1 MTIGTPLWDEFVK
14 NLKEVKLTVEDMGF
28 MPTNIPSDKELQ
40 NMTAEQKS
48 VVEQEFRNY
57 YKCYAETCT
66 KVVHNNMFVNVEK
79 VNEEV
84 RSLYYSNYV
93 NLEVILNKIG
103 DDFLKYIINMSELC
117 DIKKIR
123 TVYLD
128 PLVKYKITAPSN
140 AIRYNDYLCRIGMEY
155 IYCVNFLTD
164 SFDSRV
170 FNEAQKKE
178 IKRMILHSAD
188 VLEENISETPT
199 VIDMENKFKE
209 KIEALRNEIKSRQ
222 LPAEFA
228 DYFIAPFKGI
238 GNGNIN
244 YYKRLEENLTDASR
258 ERSVIE
264 YAKIALLIYNS
275 KKMSAKKLQT
285 FSEWYQYFCK
295 IVGCEYNKDYKPSK
309 LQATE
314 SLERE
319 FYFLLS

>member
-1 MTIGTPLWDEFVK
+1 MTIGIPLWDEFVK

-275 KKMSAKKLQT
+275 KKMSAKKPQT

>member
-1 MTIGTPLWDEFVK
+1 
-14 NLKEVKLTVEDMGF
+14 
-28 MPTNIPSDKELQ
+28 MPTNFPSDKELQ
-40 NMTAEQKS
+40 NMTAKQKS
-48 VVEQEFRNY
+48 VVEQEFRNF

-66 KVVHNNMFVNVEK
+66 EVVHNNMFVNVEK

-123 TVYLD
+123 ETYID
-128 PLVKYKITAPSN
+128 KLVKYGITASDN
-140 AIRYNDYLCRIGMEY
+140 AIRYNDFLCRIGMEY

-188 VLEENISETPT
+188 VLEENINETPT

-209 KIEALRNEIKSRQ
+209 KIEALCNEIKSRQ

-228 DYFIAPFKGI
+228 DYFMAPFKGI

-244 YYKRLEENLTDASR
+244 YYKRLEENLTDVSR

-264 YAKIALLIYNS
+264 YARIAFLIYNS
-275 KKMSAKKLQT
+275 KKMSAKKPQT
-285 FSEWYQYFCK
+285 FNEWYQYFCK
-295 IVGCEYNKDYKPSK
+295 IVGCKYNKDYKPVK
-309 LQATE
+309 LEATE
-314 SLERE
+314 NLKKE

>member
-48 VVEQEFRNY
+48 VIEQEFRNY

-123 TVYLD
+123 TTYID
-128 PLVKYKITAPSN
+128 KLVKYGITASDN
-140 AIRYNDYLCRIGMEY
+140 AIRYNDFLCRIGMEY

-258 ERSVIE
+258 KRSVIE
-264 YAKIALLIYNS
+264 YAKIALLLYNS
-275 KKMSAKKLQT
+275 KKMSAKKPQT

-295 IVGCEYNKDYKPSK
+295 NCW
-309 LQATE
+309 L
-314 SLERE
+314 
-319 FYFLLS
+319 

>member
-48 VVEQEFRNY
+48 VIEQEFRNY

-123 TVYLD
+123 TTYID
-128 PLVKYKITAPSN
+128 KLVKYGITASDN
-140 AIRYNDYLCRIGMEY
+140 AIRYNDFLCRIGMEY

-258 ERSVIE
+258 KRSVIE
-264 YAKIALLIYNS
+264 YAKIALLLYNS
-275 KKMSAKKLQT
+275 KKMSAKKPQT

-295 IVGCEYNKDYKPSK
+295 IVGCKYNKDYKPVK
-309 LQATE
+309 LEATE
-314 SLERE
+314 NLKKE

>member
-275 KKMSAKKLQT
+275 KKMSVKKPQT

>member
-140 AIRYNDYLCRIGMEY
+140 VIRYNDYLCRIGMEY

-209 KIEALRNEIKSRQ
+209 KIEALRKEIKSRQ

-275 KKMSAKKLQT
+275 KKMSAKKPQT

>member
-66 KVVHNNMFVNVEK
+66 KVVHNNMFVNVEN

-84 RSLYYSNYV
+84 RSLYYRNYV

-275 KKMSAKKLQT
+275 KKMSAKKPQT

-295 IVGCEYNKDYKPSK
+295 IIGCEYNKDYKPSK

>member
-222 LPAEFA
+222 LPAGFP

-275 KKMSAKKLQT
+275 KKMSAKKPQT

>member
-1 MTIGTPLWDEFVK
+1 
-14 NLKEVKLTVEDMGF
+14 
-28 MPTNIPSDKELQ
+28 
-40 NMTAEQKS
+40 
-48 VVEQEFRNY
+48 
-57 YKCYAETCT
+57 
-66 KVVHNNMFVNVEK
+66 
-79 VNEEV
+79 
-84 RSLYYSNYV
+84 
-93 NLEVILNKIG
+93 
-103 DDFLKYIINMSELC
+103 MSELC

-128 PLVKYKITAPSN
+128 PLVKYNITAPGN

-209 KIEALRNEIKSRQ
+209 KIETLRNEIKSRQ

-244 YYKRLEENLTDASR
+244 YYKRLEENLTDVSR

-275 KKMSAKKLQT
+275 KKMSAKKPQT

-295 IVGCEYNKDYKPSK
+295 IVGCKYNKDYKPVK
-309 LQATE
+309 LEATE
-314 SLERE
+314 NLKKE

>member
-209 KIEALRNEIKSRQ
+209 KIQALRNEIKSRQ

-275 KKMSAKKLQT
+275 KKMSAKKPQT

-319 FYFLLS
+319 LYFLLS

>member
-140 AIRYNDYLCRIGMEY
+140 AVRYNDYLCRIGMEY

-228 DYFIAPFKGI
+228 DYFIASFKGI

-258 ERSVIE
+258 ERSVME

-275 KKMSAKKLQT
+275 KKMSAKKPQT

>member
-28 MPTNIPSDKELQ
+28 MPTNFPSDKELQ
-40 NMTAEQKS
+40 NMTAKQKS
-48 VVEQEFRNY
+48 VVEQEFRNF

-66 KVVHNNMFVNVEK
+66 EVVHNNMFVNVEK

-123 TVYLD
+123 ETYID
-128 PLVKYKITAPSN
+128 KLVKYGITASDN
-140 AIRYNDYLCRIGMEY
+140 AIRYNDFLCRIGMEY

-228 DYFIAPFKGI
+228 DYFMAPFKGI

-244 YYKRLEENLTDASR
+244 YYKRLEENLTDVSR

-264 YAKIALLIYNS
+264 YARIAFLIYNS
-275 KKMSAKKLQT
+275 KKMSAKKPQT
-285 FSEWYQYFCK
+285 FNEWYQYFCK
-295 IVGCEYNKDYKPSK
+295 IVGCKYNKDYKPVK
-309 LQATE
+309 LEATE
-314 SLERE
+314 NLKKE

>member
-188 VLEENISETPT
+188 VLEENISEIPT

-275 KKMSAKKLQT
+275 KKMSAKKPQT

>member
-93 NLEVILNKIG
+93 NLGVILNKIG

-123 TVYLD
+123 TMYLD
-128 PLVKYKITAPSN
+128 PLVKYNITAPGN

-275 KKMSAKKLQT
+275 KKMSAKKPQT

>member
-128 PLVKYKITAPSN
+128 PLVKYNITAPGN

-209 KIEALRNEIKSRQ
+209 KIETLRNEIKSRQ

-244 YYKRLEENLTDASR
+244 YYKRLEENLTDVSR

-275 KKMSAKKLQT
+275 KKMSAKKPQT

-295 IVGCEYNKDYKPSK
+295 IVGCKYNKDYKPVK
-309 LQATE
+309 LEATE
-314 SLERE
+314 NLKKE

>member
-128 PLVKYKITAPSN
+128 PFVKYKITAPSN

-244 YYKRLEENLTDASR
+244 YYKRLEENLTDAFR

-275 KKMSAKKLQT
+275 KKMSAKKPQT

>member
-28 MPTNIPSDKELQ
+28 MPTNFPSDKELQ
-40 NMTAEQKS
+40 NMTAKQKS
-48 VVEQEFRNY
+48 VVEQEFRNF

-66 KVVHNNMFVNVEK
+66 EVVHNNMFVNVEK

-123 TVYLD
+123 ETYID
-128 PLVKYKITAPSN
+128 KLVKYGITASDN
-140 AIRYNDYLCRIGMEY
+140 AIRYNDFLCRIGMEY

-222 LPAEFA
+222 LPAGFA

-238 GNGNIN
+238 GTGNIN
-244 YYKRLEENLTDASR
+244 YYKRLEENLTDVSR

-264 YAKIALLIYNS
+264 YARIAFLIYNS
-275 KKMSAKKLQT
+275 KKMSAKKPQT
-285 FSEWYQYFCK
+285 FNEWYQYFCK
-295 IVGCEYNKDYKPSK
+295 IVGCKYNKDYKPVK
-309 LQATE
+309 LEATE
-314 SLERE
+314 NLKKE

>member
-123 TVYLD
+123 TMYLD
-128 PLVKYKITAPSN
+128 PLVKYNITAPGN

-228 DYFIAPFKGI
+228 DCFIAPFKGI

-275 KKMSAKKLQT
+275 KKMSAKKPQT

-309 LQATE
+309 LLATE

-319 FYFLLS
+319 FSFLL

>member
-14 NLKEVKLTVEDMGF
+14 KLKEVKLTVEDMGF

-40 NMTAEQKS
+40 NMTVKQKS
-48 VVEQEFRNY
+48 VLEQEFRSY
-57 YKCYAETCT
+57 YKCYAETYT
-66 KVVHNNMFVNVEK
+66 KVVHSNMFVNVEK

-123 TVYLD
+123 ATYLD
-128 PLVKYKITAPSN
+128 PLMKYRITASDN
-140 AIRYNDYLCRIGMEY
+140 AIRYNDFLCHIGMEY

-264 YAKIALLIYNS
+264 YAKIALLTYNS
-275 KKMSAKKLQT
+275 RKMSAKKPQT
-285 FSEWYQYFCK
+285 FSEWYQFFCK
-295 IVGCEYNKDYKPSK
+295 IVGCKYNKDYKPVK
-309 LQATE
+309 LEATE
-314 SLERE
+314 NLKKE

>member
-40 NMTAEQKS
+40 DMTAEQKS

-170 FNEAQKKE
+170 FNETQKKE

-199 VIDMENKFKE
+199 IIDMDNKFKE

-275 KKMSAKKLQT
+275 KKMSAKKPQT

>member
-93 NLEVILNKIG
+93 NLEVSLNKIG

-275 KKMSAKKLQT
+275 KKMSAKKPQT

>member
-1 MTIGTPLWDEFVK
+1 MTIGIPLWDEFVK

-164 SFDSRV
+164 SFDSGV

-275 KKMSAKKLQT
+275 KKMSAKKPQT

>member
-209 KIEALRNEIKSRQ
+209 KIETLRNEIKSRQ
-222 LPAEFA
+222 LSAEFA

-275 KKMSAKKLQT
+275 KKMSAKKPQT

>member
-40 NMTAEQKS
+40 NRTAEQKS

-128 PLVKYKITAPSN
+128 PLVKYKITAPRN

-275 KKMSAKKLQT
+275 KKMSAKKPQT

>member
-275 KKMSAKKLQT
+275 KKMSAKKPQT

>member
-1 MTIGTPLWDEFVK
+1 MTIGTPSWDEFVK

-28 MPTNIPSDKELQ
+28 MPTYFPSDKELQ

-48 VVEQEFRNY
+48 VLEQEFRNY

-66 KVVHNNMFVNVEK
+66 KVVHNNMFMNVEK

-123 TVYLD
+123 TTYINK
-128 PLVKYKITAPSN
+128 LVKYGITASDN
-140 AIRYNDYLCRIGMEY
+140 AIRYNDFLCRIGMEY

-264 YAKIALLIYNS
+264 YAKIALLLYNS
-275 KKMSAKKLQT
+275 KKMSAKKPQT

-295 IVGCEYNKDYKPSK
+295 IVGCKYNKDYKPVK
-309 LQATE
+309 LEATE
-314 SLERE
+314 NLKKE

>member
-79 VNEEV
+79 VNKEV

-275 KKMSAKKLQT
+275 KKMSAKKPQT